1 MNQKGQ
7 ELQETKQNHYEEL
20 KISRF
25 IFDEE
30 LQKDRLVTDVYK
42 LRLTDHW
49 KDKLQE
55 RFDLDVFDYYGEMC
69 TQGSIV
75 DRYKFAAVVWA
86 LLNGAGH
93 VFSEDET
100 VGLIDIAVKHLGLDE
115 LAMVVLGAL
124 TAALM
129 PQEAYEAFKMT
140 VLSYGN
146 QVSF

>member
-1 MNQKGQ
+1 MNQK
-7 ELQETKQNHYEEL
+7 LQGTKKNHYEEL

-42 LRLTDHW
+42 LRLTDQW

-55 RFDLDVFDYYGEMC
+55 MFDLDVFEYYEEMC
-69 TQGSIV
+69 TQGAIV
-75 DRYKFAAVVWA
+75 NRYKFAAVVWA
-86 LLNGAGH
+86 LLNGGGH
-93 VFSEDET
+93 VLSEDET
-100 VGLIDIAVKHLGLDE
+100 VNLIETAVNHLGLDG
-115 LAMVVLGAL
+115 LAMVVLSAL

-129 PQEAYEAFKMT
+129 PPEAYEAFKMT

-146 QVSF
+146 QVSL

>member
-1 MNQKGQ
+1 MNHKGQ

-25 IFDEE
+25 IFDEQ
-30 LQKDRLVTDVYK
+30 LQKDRLVTDIYK
-42 LRLTDHW
+42 LCLTDQW

-55 RFDLDVFDYYGEMC
+55 MFDLDVFEYYGEMC
-69 TQGSIV
+69 IQGSIV

-86 LLNGAGH
+86 LLNGGGQE
-93 VFSEDET
+93 FSEDET
-100 VGLIDIAVKHLGLDE
+100 VELVEMAVKHLGLDK
-115 LAMVVLGAL
+115 LAMVVLAAL
-124 TAALM
+124 TVALM

>member
-1 MNQKGQ
+1 MN
-7 ELQETKQNHYEEL
+7 NAPYEEL

-25 IFDEE
+25 IFDENV
-30 LQKDRLVTDVYK
+30 QKDRLVTDVYK

-55 RFDLDVFDYYGEMC
+55 MFDLDVFEYYGEMC

-75 DRYKFAAVVWA
+75 NRYKFAAVVWA
-86 LLNGAGH
+86 LLNGGGQK
-93 VFSEDET
+93 FSEDET
-100 VGLIDIAVKHLGLDE
+100 VKFVEIAVNHLGLDG
-115 LAMVVLGAL
+115 LAMVVLSAL

-129 PQEAYEAFKMT
+129 PPEAYEAFKIT

-146 QVSF
+146 QVNL